1 MENKIKAGDKVRV
14 SKDAPRMYVPY
25 WRNEKFCATLIV
37 KEVNDGNASVL
48 FEGENPYK
56 TVQRIIPTKY
66 LIKVDA
72 EAKEEKFKYQV
83 GQKVI
88 LHFYGGEVSTIT
100 EAFRDGGVWNK
111 YILKMLPNH
120 VWNENELEPYTEPKE
135 QTDAENQAIT
145 LGEWVVTPYGYGV
158 VGKDIEGRIAVALE
172 YGGFCGIDKAIKI
185 IADNPVFDWDAYAA
199 NLAKEMEGCDNIVS
213 IKEKI
218 RNLHRENNQ
227 GLHFNP
233 FRCNNF
239 ANAVGESDYWKHYA
253 SNLAKEVALK
263 VSYKY
268 TDPKEAAE
276 YAVLVAKAVVEGLKR
291 R

>member
-1 MENKIKAGDKVRV
+1 MENKIKVGDKVRAA
-14 SKDAPRMYVPY
+14 KDAPRMYVPY

-66 LIKVDA
+66 LIKVDT
-72 EAKEEKFKYQV
+72 EEKYRV
-83 GQKVI
+83 GDKVVVHYSI
-88 LHFYGGEVSTIT
+88 GDRIGRIQEVMMDGTYDIVFVDGCTEHNITRSSQIEPYSEPTEQT
-100 EAFRDGGVWNK
+100 EAEKTNTNMNAF
-111 YILKMLPNH
+111 
-120 VWNENELEPYTEPKE
+120 
-135 QTDAENQAIT
+135 
-145 LGEWVVTPYGYGV
+145 
-158 VGKDIEGRIAVALE
+158 
-172 YGGFCGIDKAIKI
+172 
-185 IADNPVFDWDAYAA
+185 
-199 NLAKEMEGCDNIVS
+199 NLAKEIEGCDSFVS
-213 IKEKI
+213 IRENI

-239 ANAVGESDYWKHYA
+239 ANAVGESDYWKHYTA
-253 SNLAKEVALK
+253 DLAKEVVLK
-263 VSYKY
+263 VANKY
-268 TDPKEAAE
+268 NDPKEAAE

>member
-1 MENKIKAGDKVRV
+1 MENKIKVGDKVRV
-14 SKDAPRMYVPY
+14 VKDVPKMYMHGYGTAVEY
-25 WRNEKFCATLIV
+25 HVCEIEGDAVAITCGH
-37 KEVNDGNASVL
+37 DVL
-48 FEGENPYK
+48 
-56 TVQRIIPTKY
+56 TIPTKY
-66 LIKVDA
+66 LIKVDT
-72 EAKEEKFKYQV
+72 EEKYRV
-83 GQKVI
+83 GDKVVVHYSI
-88 LHFYGGEVSTIT
+88 GDRIGRIQEVMMDGTYDIVFVDGCTEHNIT
-100 EAFRDGGVWNK
+100 RSSQ
-111 YILKMLPNH
+111 I
-120 VWNENELEPYTEPKE
+120 EPYSEPTE
-135 QTDAENQAIT
+135 QTEAENQAIT

-185 IADNPVFDWDAYAA
+185 IADNPVFDWDTYAA
-199 NLAKEMEGCDNIVS
+199 DIAKEMEGCDNIVS

-276 YAVLVAKAVVEGLKR
+276 YAVLVAKAVVEELKR
-291 R
+291 K